1 MARSEINVFI
11 IDTGFKQESL
21 PTIAADVETDRAT
34 AKVISLKSYVERQ
47 TPLTSRFVQLCD
59 LPVDAPW
66 RQYIRPRRSRRL
78 HTAHAGNR
86 TDVEFD
92 ARRIAIV

>member
-1 MARSEINVFI
+1 MLLLVVLWVWANAEATANPKMAMMARSEINVFI

-47 TPLTSRFVQLCD
+47 TPLTSKFVQLRD
-59 LPVDAPW
+59 LPVGAPW
-66 RQYIRPRRSRRL
+66 RQYIRPRRS
-78 HTAHAGNR
+78 
-86 TDVEFD
+86 
-92 ARRIAIV
+92 